1 MAFFIIHVFPTVMG
15 GTTHFFTQKRFSKEV
30 LKRLKKFEILLLI
43 QIIIRKIQGVNMLV
57 ISNRPR
63 AMHSTNFEITY
74 LIQGSKLTFSFG
86 SQLAT
91 NGKIFGRQIVNF
103 GRQLIL
109 YITYT
114 RTRFYTLLCM

>member
-1 MAFFIIHVFPTVMG
+1 MISSLHAYLSYNQHTIILCGCQVVIEYLSLDNFAICMPITCSSMAFFIIHVFPTVMG

-43 QIIIRKIQGVNMLV
+43 QIIIRKIQGVNMLI

-74 LIQGSKLTFSFG
+74 LITP
-86 SQLAT
+86 
-91 NGKIFGRQIVNF
+91 
-103 GRQLIL
+103 
-109 YITYT
+109 
-114 RTRFYTLLCM
+114 